1 MLHRHVMG
9 KEGMALAVTVSIAM
23 ASVAFFAETP
33 RPLAG
38 DMGFCL
44 PSPNQWGLS
53 PTGGW
58 IFNLCLLLAT
68 TATLY
73 LVNKQHTFV
82 QGSDTV
88 LTGMFL
94 IMTTSNLWVSGLL
107 TSSAMMALA
116 NLLCLLVLFGC
127 YRKRNA
133 TQEIFVIAT
142 ILSIGSMIQYA
153 FIFMIPVYLI
163 GSIMMKCFRFR
174 VLVAFGMGLAAP
186 YWVGI
191 GLGIL
196 PLESFSMPTFTN
208 LFDGYETKSGLF
220 FGLLNIS
227 VTVVTGLILALN
239 NGVKLYAGNT
249 QRRLNN
255 MVINLLGIA
264 AVLCMLLDF
273 NNMVA
278 YMATIYMI
286 SAVQLANLFALWN
299 IHRGSLWVL
308 TISLLYVAGFVMMV
322 IGS

>member
-1 MLHRHVMG
+1 MG
-9 KEGMALAVTVSIAM
+9 KEGMTLAVIASIAM
-23 ASVAFFAETP
+23 ASVAFFAEAT

-44 PSPNQWGLS
+44 PSPNQWGIS

-58 IFNLCLLLAT
+58 VINLCLLLAT
-68 TATLY
+68 TVTLY
-73 LVNKQHTFV
+73 FVNKQHTFV

-94 IMTTSNLWVSGLL
+94 IMSASNLWVSGML
-107 TSSAMMALA
+107 TSSTIMALA
-116 NLLCLLVLFGC
+116 NLLCLWILFTC

-163 GSIMMKCFRFR
+163 GAIMMKCFRFK
-174 VLVAFGMGLAAP
+174 VLVAFTMGLAAP

-196 PLESFSMPTFTN
+196 PLESFSIPSFTN
-208 LFDGYETKSGLF
+208 LFDGYESKSGLF
-220 FGLLNIS
+220 FGLLNVA
-227 VTVVTGLILALN
+227 VTVITGFILALN

-255 MVINLLGIA
+255 MVINVLGVV
-264 AVLCMLLDF
+264 AVISMLIDF

-286 SAVQLANLFALWN
+286 TAVQFANLFALWN
-299 IHRGSLWVL
+299 IHRGWLWVL
-308 TISLLYVAGFVMMV
+308 SISLLYVAGFVMMA
-322 IGS
+322 IGN